1 MTPTRRAE
9 LAHLCEAYANAMQ
22 TLNDAVLN
30 GSSAEVG
37 MELSRAKDK
46 AYAALKAEAVIA
58 LPEALAEVDRLTAR
72 WEALKV
78 NIDAPAVV
86 CSFRGDAYEQALLDV
101 VREMTRLEQEP

>member
-1 MTPTRRAE
+1 MSETRLTPARRAE
-9 LAHLCEAYANAMQ
+9 LGALCGPGIKGRGLTRIHAR
-22 TLNDAVLN
+22 
-30 GSSAEVG
+30 
-37 MELSRAKDK
+37 SR
-46 AYAALKAEAVIA
+46 A

-101 VREMTRLEQEP
+101 VREMARLEQEP

>member
-1 MTPTRRAE
+1 MSNHDGITERT
-9 LAHLCEAYANAMQ
+9 
-22 TLNDAVLN
+22 
-30 GSSAEVG
+30 
-37 MELSRAKDK
+37 
-46 AYAALKAEAVIA
+46 AALRMVAERIA
-58 LPEALAEVDRLTAR
+58 TLEAEVDRLTAR